1 MQKSF
6 LKKSDLCCPSGVEVR
21 EFLSEFFPVVF
32 MVKIAVENGPLP
44 LPHFVFQLRSNVNI
58 LRKIISK

>member
-6 LKKSDLCCPSGVEVR
+6 KKSYLCCPSGVEAR

-32 MVKIAVENGPLP
+32 MVKIAIETGPLP
-44 LPHFVFQLRSNVNI
+44 LPHFVFRLRSNMGGE
-58 LRKIISK
+58 